1 MTAIRSH
8 RVRGVDQSGG
18 RNHVKKD
25 LDAYI
30 CVFDDCTDPYQLYSS
45 SEEWLAHMSSQHRTR
60 WYCTARDHEPISFE
74 TRQQFMD
81 HMERVHPGRFR
92 REQLGFV
99 ADTCARAL
107 SPTIPNCPF
116 CSETAGNLEAHVRQ
130 HLHYF
135 ALQSL
140 PWPEDSTQSTDHTSI
155 DASDDT
161 SEELDRA
168 TLHDEFDDVPSPE
181 PMQDIEHDPPYHPP
195 PPPPPQGPILGHP
208 PRRRDSRS
216 SSRSGR
222 GPSLDRTRARHGDR
236 NRSRSHSHGNDNNR
250 TVESESDTAGNTFT
264 GLPEVSNKN
273 KEWQDSA
280 TATAAAYARELLEG
294 LPPSSKTLD
303 RTPTSITNASQ
314 PDTAGNANHCLSPS
328 LLLWYHAD

>member
-1 MTAIRSH
+1 
-8 RVRGVDQSGG
+8 
-18 RNHVKKD
+18 
-25 LDAYI
+25 
-30 CVFDDCTDPYQLYSS
+30 
-45 SEEWLAHMSSQHRTR
+45 MSSQHRTR

-81 HMERVHPGRFR
+81 HMEGVHPGRFR

-99 ADTCARAL
+99 ADSCARAL

-140 PWPEDSTQSTDHTSI
+140 PWPEDSTQSTDHTST

-168 TLHDEFDDVPSPE
+168 TLHDAFDDVPSPE

-208 PRRRDSRS
+208 P
-216 SSRSGR
+216 
-222 GPSLDRTRARHGDR
+222 
-236 NRSRSHSHGNDNNR
+236 
-250 TVESESDTAGNTFT
+250 
-264 GLPEVSNKN
+264 
-273 KEWQDSA
+273 
-280 TATAAAYARELLEG
+280 
-294 LPPSSKTLD
+294 SSKTLD
-303 RTPTSITNASQ
+303 RTPTYITNASQ
-314 PDTAGNANHCLSPS
+314 PDTAGNANHYFSPPFS
-328 LLLWYHAD
+328 SGIMLTRGVSSRSCFGTAATLAEFP